1 MKKYKLQYLFL
12 IVIIILGFTAEMVF
26 DFLNDEKVNLLIA
39 FIALITAVISM
50 AISDSKPNKLKVMLK
65 VWNRNR
71 QLTIQSALPPAES
84 FSFEIINMSN
94 DQLEGLN
101 ISFRFQNKHYHRPHP
116 SVDSNRYFE
125 FGNRLIVQND
135 ILKYLGVTEHD
146 NYVRFEHYLKDIEK
160 WKFGKLAITV
170 GAAGYVPHT
179 FLIDH
184 TEKDDVIDA
193 TNDKPKLIKQ

>member
-1 MKKYKLQYLFL
+1 MKKYKFQYL
-12 IVIIILGFTAEMVF
+12 IVI
-26 DFLNDEKVNLLIA
+26 LLILVVYIIDLIFDVLPDDKLNL
-39 FIALITAVISM
+39 FIAFVALIIAVISL
-50 AISDSKPNKLKVMLK
+50 AISDPKPNKLKVILK
-65 VWNRNR
+65 VWNRNKPY
-71 QLTIQSALPPAES
+71 LFNGGTEKAES
-84 FSFEIINMSN
+84 FAFEIVNLGN
-94 DQLEGLN
+94 DQLEDLN
-101 ISFRFQNKHYHRPHP
+101 ISFRFQNKIYHRPHP
-116 SVDSNRYFE
+116 SNDSNRYFE

-160 WKFGKLAITV
+160 WKLGKLAVTV

-184 TEKDDVIDA
+184 TEKDEVIDT